1 MGGKEGSFKEFRSS
15 DDSLVCCKQNN
26 YLFTN
31 HYSLFTMLKN
41 IPWKKILE
49 IVIAV
54 LTAIVGTLSVQSCL

>member
-1 MGGKEGSFKEFRSS
+1 MGVG
-15 DDSLVCCKQNN
+15 LLN
-26 YLFTN
+26 FTIMK
-31 HYSLFTMLKN
+31 T

>member
-1 MGGKEGSFKEFRSS
+1 
-15 DDSLVCCKQNN
+15 
-26 YLFTN
+26 
-31 HYSLFTMLKN
+31 MLKN